1 MSRDE
6 SGPPLR
12 SIEGAGAG
20 DPMRAGIGADDAL
33 VGFAVTGPA
42 AGLLERVR
50 LAPMVGGALRAALDC
65 LIPESRIAA
74 TARVSADG
82 GALEVRLDGIAPEG
96 LAPAG
101 GVLETVEG
109 HVGRVPG
116 SRGAWMVRV
125 PVLAPDE
132 TFLMLEQGDIA
143 VAIPWHTVVRMR
155 LSAPG
160 HLQAIAA
167 QDGYGV
173 LAPLEPLDVEATEQ
187 PAVLLGLGLRRAWL
201 AADRI
206 VWRMA
211 AEAVDAA
218 PPRPGLGPVVRSDD
232 DREYVVYDAARHLR
246 DVPLPPLPH
255 VEPVHAT
262 APRSGSATS
271 SAEEPAWPDP
281 LPIGAPVTGAVPE
294 EAFWSADASGEPSAA
309 PTSPPELRL
318 VELGAEDVEPL
329 DDATIDAPP
338 IAEAPVTH
346 VAPERA
352 APAPVAPQP
361 DAPPATSIEPAPA
374 PTVMAHPRALVAED
388 SIIARIFLVRLL
400 EQAGWVVHAVA
411 SGRDLVH
418 AAAHEPWTVVFADTD
433 LPDAAAGSALA
444 VLAPRRADGSAA
456 PVVALVRDGEDVQ
469 AAAAA
474 GVVLTLAKPYER
486 AELLALLDRLGVRPE
501 PR

>member
-1 MSRDE
+1 
-6 SGPPLR
+6 
-12 SIEGAGAG
+12 
-20 DPMRAGIGADDAL
+20 
-33 VGFAVTGPA
+33 
-42 AGLLERVR
+42 
-50 LAPMVGGALRAALDC
+50 MVGGALRAALDC
-65 LIPESRIAA
+65 LIPESRIAT

-82 GALEVRLDGIAPEG
+82 GALEVWLDGVSPEG

-125 PVLAPDE
+125 PVLAPEE
-132 TFLMLEQGDIA
+132 TFLMLEQGDIGI
-143 VAIPWHTVVRMR
+143 AIPWHSVVRMR

-160 HLQAIAA
+160 HLYAIAA

-211 AEAVDAA
+211 AEAIDAA

-246 DVPLPPLPH
+246 DVALPPLPH
-255 VEPVHAT
+255 VEPLHAP
-262 APRSGSATS
+262 APRSEPAPVDP
-271 SAEEPAWPDP
+271 APAWPDP
-281 LPIGAPVTGAVPE
+281 LPIGAPITGAIPE
-294 EAFWSADASGEPSAA
+294 EAFWSAEAPDE
-309 PTSPPELRL
+309 PTSSPDLRL
-318 VELGAEDVEPL
+318 VELGVEDVEPL
-329 DDATIDAPP
+329 DDPGVDPVVVHEPAVDVATPARDEELVVAPAPP
-338 IAEAPVTH
+338 P
-346 VAPERA
+346 VAPEPLASPMAMHEAPPMPAAVA
-352 APAPVAPQP
+352 APA
-361 DAPPATSIEPAPA
+361 
-374 PTVMAHPRALVAED
+374 RALVAED

-400 EQAGWVVHAVA
+400 EQSGYVVHAVGT
-411 SGRDLVH
+411 GRDLVH
-418 AAAHEPWTVVFADTD
+418 AAAQEAWTVVFGDTD
-433 LPDAAAGSALA
+433 LPDAAAGSALTG
-444 VLAPRRADGSAA
+444 LAPRRSDGTAA
-456 PVVALVRDGEDVQ
+456 PVIALVRDGDDVR

-474 GVVLTLAKPYER
+474 GVTLTLAKPYER
-486 AELLALLDRLGVRPE
+486 TALLALLDRLGVRPE